1 MAKETGDALSFKQ
14 VHEKV
19 DFRARLVSV
28 MGVVGT
34 LLELD
39 SKLDKSPCKSAL
51 DRLCEAGTIGRKKV
65 KDEEYFYL
73 L

>member
-1 MAKETGDALSFKQ
+1 
-14 VHEKV
+14 
-19 DFRARLVSV
+19 